1 MPVTYRLRRV
11 MFGVVLAQVAVD
23 ARYPGPANLTVCRL
37 GLLWWLG
44 GFVPLGSVAGG
55 FDRHRTPLCYQSRL
69 CGCGAFVG
77 QSAQNSVGSVRACRG
92 ALGRLWHVGRPCWR
106 APSVG

>member
-1 MPVTYRLRRV
+1 

-77 QSAQNSVGSVRACRG
+77 QLAQNSVGSVRACRG